1 MLDISPGCFEFG
13 DVKPCCFI
21 EKANVDSSI
30 LLFSFED
37 NGLGAAD
44 FTSSMDVVLSQ
55 SEELSS
61 SNPFCAEPWV
71 APSLFCMISKMKE
84 NDMINLRSQ
93 NVILYK
99 DFSIL
104 HR

>member
-1 MLDISPGCFEFG
+1 MLDISPGCLEFE

-44 FTSSMDVVLSQ
+44 FKSSMDVVLSQ
-55 SEELSS
+55 SEESS
-61 SNPFCAEPWV
+61 SSKPFCAEPWM
-71 APSLFCMISKMKE
+71 APSSWCMASEIKE
-84 NDMINLRSQ
+84 NYMIN
-93 NVILYK
+93 
-99 DFSIL
+99 FSSKK
-104 HR
+104 

>member
-30 LLFSFED
+30 LLLSFGD
-37 NGLGAAD
+37 NVLGAAD

-55 SEELSS
+55 SEESS
-61 SNPFCAEPWV
+61 SSKPFCAEPW
-71 APSLFCMISKMKE
+71 CMISEMKV
-84 NDMINLRSQ
+84 NDMIKLRSQ
-93 NVILYK
+93 NVVLYK

-104 HR
+104 H